1 MTKATTTLD
10 LLETIPGHETAG
22 PDVATPATCAPM
34 VIATTEDIRVGSVLI
49 KSDARL
55 PESVRFESKQYVP
68 WKLLTGVDGFA
79 VERKLL
85 ESGWHFLFMV
95 PGITIGALSSSR
107 NGAIRRALKRI
118 LTAVAERHFNG
129 LEIVEI
135 TTRSFLGL
143 HYARVVAHPRQVK
156 NSPFVRD
163 LNPNH
168 VTRTT
173 WDSER
178 VLRNRIKS
186 DLRKIEAERV
196 KNERGKK

>member
-1 MTKATTTLD
+1 MTKATTTQD
-10 LLETIPGHETAG
+10 LLETIRRHETAG
-22 PDVATPATCAPM
+22 AGLETATTRAPV
-34 VIATTEDIRVGSVLI
+34 VIATTEDIRAGSVWI

-55 PESVRFESKQYVP
+55 PESARFESKQYGH
-68 WKLLTGVDGFA
+68 WKLLTRMDGFA
-79 VERKLL
+79 VERSLS
-85 ESGWHFLFMV
+85 EAGWHFLFMV

-118 LTAVAERHFNG
+118 LAAVEEQDFNG

-143 HYARVVAHPRQVK
+143 HYARVVAHPRQVQ

-163 LNPNH
+163 LDPYR
-168 VTRTT
+168 VTRTV

-178 VLRNRIKS
+178 ILRNRIKR
-186 DLRKIEAERV
+186 DLRRIEAER
-196 KNERGKK
+196 GKKRVKK

>member
-10 LLETIPGHETAG
+10 LLETIRRHETAG
-22 PDVATPATCAPM
+22 VGVETATTRAPV
-34 VIATTEDIRVGSVLI
+34 VIATTEDIRTGSVWI
-49 KSDARL
+49 KSEARL
-55 PESVRFESKQYVP
+55 PESVRFESKQYGH
-68 WKLLTGVDGFA
+68 WKLLTRMDGFA
-79 VERKLL
+79 VERSLS
-85 ESGWHFLFMV
+85 EAGWYFLFMV

-118 LTAVAERHFNG
+118 LTAVEEQDFNG

-163 LNPNH
+163 LDPYH
-168 VTRTT
+168 VTRTV

-178 VLRNRIKS
+178 ILRNRIKR
-186 DLRKIEAERV
+186 DLRRIEAER
-196 KNERGKK
+196 GKKRVKK